1 MRKRPFA
8 VLTLAAALAFSPSP
22 AYAAPSLSE
31 YMDTVEGKMWD
42 KLQDWLELWHE
53 EQHASAPTAPPS
65 AAPAPSAVPA
75 PAPTVPVSTTPGAAP
90 ASPAGDTTGGRGG
103 AYTDRQTVS
112 FTGAGRTS
120 QYHVYA
126 GHIDRSKP
134 VKIHFH
140 LHGDGAYEFRSPT
153 SAVPRAYLAEAQED
167 NAILVIPKTPN
178 ADNTWWTNST
188 ASDWLAALVQDF
200 YAKYPID
207 RSDVWFTGFSGGS
220 QALSQHF
227 VPKHYGL
234 FSGGGAVLIGGGG
247 VYTNNLGPAGAAL
260 GRSFEVHYVA
270 GTADTGGAGS
280 NNNGFNAY
288 RIAQTSAPKWR
299 SAGFAEVTLDEIAG
313 ATHNGAAAHGPR
325 AVDQYR

>member
-1 MRKRPFA
+1 MRKRPLA
-8 VLTLAAALAFSPSP
+8 VLTLTAALAFSPSP

-42 KLQDWLELWHE
+42 KLQAWLELWHD
-53 EQHASAPTAPPS
+53 EQHASVPAAPPS
-65 AAPAPSAVPA
+65 TAPAPSATPT
-75 PAPTVPVSTTPGAAP
+75 PAPTASPSATPTPVPAVPVGN
-90 ASPAGDTTGGRGG
+90 TTGGTGG

-126 GHIDRSKP
+126 GHIDRAKP
-134 VKIHFH
+134 VKIHVH
-140 LHGDGAYEFRSPT
+140 LHGDGAYEFKSPT
-153 SAVPRAYLAEAQED
+153 STVPRAYLAEAKED

-178 ADNTWWTNST
+178 ADNTWWTDRT

-207 RSDVWFTGFSGGS
+207 RSDVWFSGFSGGS

-227 VPKHYGL
+227 IPKHYGL
-234 FSGGGAVLIGGGG
+234 ISGGGIVLTGGGT
-247 VYTNNLGPAGAAL
+247 VSASLTPAGAAIGKSL
-260 GRSFEVHYVA
+260 EVHYVA

-280 NNNGFNAY
+280 DNNGFNAH
-288 RIAQTSAPKWR
+288 RAATTGAPKWR
-299 SAGFAEVTLDEIAG
+299 TAGFTDVTLDEISG
-313 ATHNGAAAHGPR
+313 ATHNGVAAYGPR
-325 AVDQYR
+325 AIDQYR